1 MSHAKTKKP
10 MKNQITRTGK
20 LLGAYVPAS
29 IAQGVDKWIELG
41 TERDISTFLR
51 SAAREKLQREGVN
64 LQEKEAA

>member
-1 MSHAKTKKP
+1 